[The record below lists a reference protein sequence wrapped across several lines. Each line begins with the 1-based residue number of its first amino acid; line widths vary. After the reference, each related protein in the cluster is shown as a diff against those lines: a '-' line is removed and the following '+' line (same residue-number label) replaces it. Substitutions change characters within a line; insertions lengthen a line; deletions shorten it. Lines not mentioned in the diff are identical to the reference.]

1 MSQPMRGQGGH
12 LVFPQCHKLSKRRI
26 KSCFLSSFIEF
37 HSAVSEKKSKMSHAI
52 RGQGGHLVF
61 FLDLAS
67 WQDLITIERF
77 QRSWKCLSQSDAGT
91 AILFFQSARKYK
103 LSKRRIKKNLTSCQV
118 SLNSIQRLQR
128 RSRKCLSQSE
138 ADRPEKTHKLGRGR

>member
-1 MSQPMRGQGGH
+1 MRGQGGH

-26 KSCFLSSFIEF
+26 KSYFLSSFIEF
-37 HSAVSEKKSKMSHAI
+37 HSSVSEKKSKMSHAI

-67 WQDLITIERF
+67 WQDLITIERY

-103 LSKRRIKKNLTSCQV
+103 LSKRRIKSYFLSSFVEFHSATSEKK
-118 SLNSIQRLQR
+118 S
-128 RSRKCLSQSE
+128 KMSQ
-138 ADRPEKTHKLGRGR
+138 PIRGRAAILFFRSARKNPQTW

>member
-12 LVFPQCHKLSKRRI
+12 LIFPQCHKLSKRRI

-61 FLDLAS
+61 LDLAS

-77 QRSWKCLSQSDAGT
+77 QRS
-91 AILFFQSARKYK
+91 
-103 LSKRRIKKNLTSCQV
+103 
-118 SLNSIQRLQR
+118 
-128 RSRKCLSQSE
+128 
-138 ADRPEKTHKLGRGR
+138 